1 MLNALM
7 LNAKRKIYKARM
19 TINYHVSA
27 MLRGWLKRKLIEAK
41 EEKMLIDR
49 EIERFRIGLER
60 KYVVLPV
67 IKDITQVD
75 VKYPLIYP
83 FAYARIRWEE
93 ESKELV
99 YEVIEPSLTEEEKKM
114 YDLIEEGLTRAIDI
128 DLYEFKDPRKLLEYL
143 KNKTLEIIRELN
155 LDIKPGQFT
164 KLLYFIYRNFVGLDR
179 IEPIMHDSYIEDIGC
194 DGVNIPIYVTHK
206 KYGNLKSNIIYTKQK
221 ELQEFVIK
229 LAERCGRYISYAEP
243 LLDGSL
249 PDGSRVQ
256 ATLASD
262 VTTRGPTFSIRKFRE
277 IPYSPTDLMRLGTAS
292 SDVLA
297 YLWFAVEHNK
307 NILIAGGTATGK
319 TTILNAIISF
329 IPPEAKVVS
338 IEDTRELN
346 LFHENWIPAVARTG
360 FGVAGKEGRYGEVT
374 MFDLLKES
382 FRQNPDFVIVG
393 EVRGVEASVLF
404 QGMASGH
411 TSLGTVHGGSVD
423 DIIKRMQTPPIELPP
438 SLLETLDIIIVM
450 QKAHQFGKSA
460 RRIKEIA
467 ELESIDPTTGKARVN
482 RVFTW
487 SPMFDRYDRH
497 RSYVLE
503 VISAEFG
510 IPASQI
516 EREIEDRKRFLEWMY
531 SNKIFN
537 FHEVGK
543 LISLYYKDKKKAMEL
558 VGQHEEHKD
567 VQREERNIEEVGKTE
582 PQEVGT

>member
-1 MLNALM
+1 MM
-7 LNAKRKIYKARM
+7 
-19 TINYHVSA
+19 
-27 MLRGWLKRKLIEAK
+27 RGWLRRKLIEAR
-41 EEKMLIDR
+41 EEKKIIDT
-49 EIERFRIGLER
+49 EIEKFTIGLKR
-60 KYVVLPV
+60 KYVILPV
-67 IKDITQVD
+67 IKDLTQLD

-83 FAYARIRWEE
+83 FAYARIRWDDEN
-93 ESKELV
+93 KELF
-99 YEVIEPSLTEEEKKM
+99 YEVIEPQLSEEEKKI
-114 YDLIEEGLTRAIDI
+114 YGIIEEGLTRKIDI
-128 DLYEFKDPRKLLEYL
+128 NLEEIKDPKELLNYL
-143 KNKTLEIIRELN
+143 KSKTLEVVRELN
-155 LDIKPGQFT
+155 IDLRPGQFT
-164 KLLYFIYRNFVGLDR
+164 RLLYYIYRNFVGLGKL
-179 IEPIMHDSYIEDIGC
+179 EPIMHDSYIEDIGC
-194 DGVNIPIYVTHK
+194 DGVNIPVYVTHK
-206 KYGNLKSNIIYTKQK
+206 KYGNIKSNIVFEDQR

-297 YLWFAVEHNK
+297 YLWYAVEHNK

-319 TTILNAIISF
+319 TTMLNAIISF

-360 FGVAGKEGRYGEVT
+360 FGVAGKEGKYGEVT

-411 TSLGTVHGGSVD
+411 TSLGTIHGGSVD

-450 QKAHQFGKSA
+450 QRAPQFGKSA

-467 ELESIDPTTGKARVN
+467 ELESVDPATGKARVN

-487 SPMFDRYDRH
+487 SPLYDRYDKH
-497 RSYVLE
+497 RSYVFE
-503 VISAEFG
+503 VISTEFG
-510 IPASQI
+510 LPLAQI
-516 EREIEDRKRFLEWMY
+516 GREVEDRKKFLEWMY

-537 FHEVGK
+537 FNEVGK
-543 LISLYYKDKKKAMEL
+543 LISLYYKDKKKAMSL
-558 VGQHEEHKD
+558 VNK
-567 VQREERNIEEVGKTE
+567 
-582 PQEVGT
+582 